1 MTTSLKPLISRP
13 TPRSDPP
20 AGPRLRRVPQKLSS
34 LRISTTVQD
43 QQNYRDNDFL
53 QPLQAPRRRLSPSQP
68 YQHLL
73 HLQTSRHAPEPTHH
87 DRRNRFDRSR
97 GPSPTP
103 GLELHQSQV
112 KLEVDDAPSNR
123 SMERIR
129 EKVLADFR
137 AGIVGCHYNYE
148 ESDVD
153 TEFEGEADPFSVS
166 AHSDTRYDPFDSLQH
181 LGDRYHSESPL
192 ESPLTPFPFDTST
205 STHDWAIQPAPGWK
219 GHQDVEVDMIPD
231 SPNYDDDF
239 ECECCGYQID
249 DAHTG
254 QSQVVPLIMAGDSGY
269 MSTPDDYPD
278 NTSQEATLFS
288 SKRRM
293 SIYDMLCDPPF
304 KRPRSIDHQN
314 GDDDATFIVA
324 PPSSPVQGAMPFS
337 DLDRTANSSPDRSR
351 VVEEWVMLNRVH
363 TNSPELGDDVIACA
377 SSVAFLDEL
386 EARQVMMESW
396 DRDLEEDF
404 RREAEEANA
413 DE

>member
-1 MTTSLKPLISRP
+1 MATSLKPSTSRP
-13 TPRSDPP
+13 TPRSDSL

-34 LRISTTVQD
+34 LRISTTPQD
-43 QQNYRDNDFL
+43 QHDYWNSDYWNSYFL
-53 QPLQAPRRRLSPSQP
+53 QPLQTP
-68 YQHLL
+68 
-73 HLQTSRHAPEPTHH
+73 

-103 GLELHQSQV
+103 GLE
-112 KLEVDDAPSNR
+112 VDDAPSNQN
-123 SMERIR
+123 MERIR

-153 TEFEGEADPFSVS
+153 TEFEGEADPISVS
-166 AHSDTRYDPFDSLQH
+166 AHSDTRDDPFDSLRP
-181 LGDRYHSESPL
+181 GDRYHSESPL
-192 ESPLTPFPFDTST
+192 ESPLTPVPFDSST
-205 STHDWAIQPAPGWK
+205 STHDWAIQPASDRK

-254 QSQVVPLIMAGDSGY
+254 QSEVVPLIMAGDSGY
-269 MSTPDDYPD
+269 MSTPEDYPD
-278 NTSQEATLFS
+278 NISEATLFS
-288 SKRRM
+288 PKRRM

-314 GDDDATFIVA
+314 GDDEAAFIVA

-337 DLDRTANSSPDRSR
+337 DLDLTPSASPDRSR
-351 VVEEWVMLNRVH
+351 VVEEWVMLNRLH
-363 TNSPELGDDVIACA
+363 PNSPVLGDDVIVCA

-386 EARQVMMESW
+386 EARQVMLESW